1 MTRSLTEAARLPQAD
16 RDQAAATG
24 AAEGRAVVALLRHL
38 GDDDWERPTDC
49 AEWDVRTLVSHLV
62 AQCEDNIS
70 IATMLRRDLT
80 RRLRYPGKAGIDG
93 HMAVQ
98 VDDHRTETGPV
109 LASRFAQLWP
119 RAIQARRRRPEPLR
133 RAKISSG
140 TPGTPRI
147 SAGYLLDVIYNR
159 DLWMHRLDLA
169 RATGQPFIISD
180 HDRLIVEQAIRDLA
194 LGWQAGPIMLELTG
208 PAGGTWLIG
217 SGDPMAVIRA
227 EATAYMRAL
236 SGRDD
241 NVAIEVECG
250 DETAVQLTRRAR
262 ALF

>member
-1 MTRSLTEAARLPQAD
+1 MTRSPTEAVRLPQAD

-24 AAEGRAVVALLRHL
+24 TAEGQAAVALLARL
-38 GDDDWERPTDC
+38 NDDDWERPTDC
-49 AEWDVRTLVSHLV
+49 AEWDVRALVSHLV

-70 IATMLRRDLT
+70 ITTMLRRDLT
-80 RRLRYPGKAGIDG
+80 RRRRYRGKTGIDG

-109 LASRFAQLWP
+109 LANRFAQLWP
-119 RAIQARRRRPEPLR
+119 RAVQARRRRPEPLR
-133 RAKISSG
+133 RAKVSSG
-140 TPGTPRI
+140 APGTPRM

-169 RATGQPFIISD
+169 RATGHPFIIGD
-180 HDRLIVEQAIRDLA
+180 HDRLIVEQAMRDLA
-194 LGWQAGPIMLELTG
+194 LGWQAAPVTIELTG

-217 SGDPMAVIRA
+217 CGDPVAFIRA
-227 EATAYMRAL
+227 DATAYMRAL

-250 DETAVQLTRRAR
+250 DETAVQFTRRAR